1 MNEVVSINNSRAG
14 VRLRIGFLRLTD
26 SAPPIVAEEFG
37 WFAEEGVDA
46 QLIEEPSW
54 ANIADKLAHGFLDA
68 AVIVPPLAFAIQLGL
83 RGFRQDL
90 VIPCNISLGG
100 NTITLSRELAEQVQG
115 TATRNALAMPQAL
128 AACLAA
134 RSDPLPLG
142 IVHAYSTH
150 NLQLRYWLATAGLEA
165 GRQIKLSVV
174 SPARAVEALQAGQIS
189 GFCAGAPWGEVAARE
204 GVGAS
209 IANSDDIWRN
219 APEKAFVVRASWA
232 EDNPDALKGAIRGLV
247 RAAQFCDA
255 PENAS
260 YTGALLSRHRYLD
273 VDSHAILSSL
283 PGGAVRQRNL
293 SRFWR
298 QAASFPWLSHAQWF
312 LEQMARWN
320 LIDTR
325 IDRTELAH
333 RVYRPDLYRAAVSS
347 LGFDVP
353 LADAKPE
360 GAHATNWSLEAV
372 PRPIPMGPDRF
383 CDGKVLEPLPAPAA
397 Q

>member
-1 MNEVVSINNSRAG
+1 MNEVVSSSNVRVG
-14 VRLRIGFLRLTD
+14 TRLRIGFLRLTD
-26 SAPPIVAEEFG
+26 SAPAIVAEEFG

-100 NTITLSRELAEQVQG
+100 NTITLARDLAQQVQG
-115 TATRNALAMPQAL
+115 AATAGSLTTPQVL
-128 AACLAA
+128 AAFLEKGA
-134 RSDPLPLG
+134 DPLPLG

-174 SPARAVEALQAGQIS
+174 SPARAVEALQSGQIS

-204 GVGAS
+204 GVGIS
-209 IANSDDIWRN
+209 VANSDDIWRN
-219 APEKAFVVRASWA
+219 APEKAFVVRARWA

-298 QAASFPWLSHAQWF
+298 QAATFPWLSHAQWF

-320 LIDTR
+320 LIDAR
-325 IDRTELAH
+325 NDRATLAH
-333 RVYRPDLYRAAVSS
+333 RVYRPDLYRAAVAP
-347 LGFDVP
+347 LGLDVP
-353 LADAKPE
+353 LSDAKPE
-360 GAHATNWSLEAV
+360 GAHVTDWSLEAA
-372 PRPIPMGPDRF
+372 PHSIPMGPDRF
-383 CDGKVLEPLPAPAA
+383 CDGKVFQPSAPPIA